1 MHIRKIHMIEIIFSR
16 SNKIQNKMQL
26 INTLWLYCGA
36 LTGNSLQKL
45 QPFFT
50 LKFKRKLIKN
60 FWTSQFDGRISGHH
74 FSEENAADYKMGS
87 NTF

>member
-1 MHIRKIHMIEIIFSR
+1 
-16 SNKIQNKMQL
+16 MQL
-26 INTLWLYCGA
+26 IKTSKRLWLYCGP
-36 LTGNSLQKL
+36 LTGNTLRKL
-45 QPFFT
+45 QQFFT
-50 LKFKRKLIKN
+50 VKFKRKLIKN